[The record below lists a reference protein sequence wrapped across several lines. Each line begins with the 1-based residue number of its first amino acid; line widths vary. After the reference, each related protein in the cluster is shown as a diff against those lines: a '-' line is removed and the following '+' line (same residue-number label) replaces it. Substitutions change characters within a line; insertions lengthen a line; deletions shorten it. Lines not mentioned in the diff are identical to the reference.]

1 MKRLFIILV
10 GVLLICSV
18 AAAQQRLEPA
28 AHKLNQLKTWLSGQI
43 RATTD
48 ESQRAHYFFDL
59 AQIKKFEENP
69 KELNL
74 TRPSE
79 PPDGAPIG
87 SDCDWPM

>member
-1 MKRLFIILV
+1 VDAVALHHLMSLAANER
-10 GVLLICSV
+10 
-18 AAAQQRLEPA
+18 AAAQVRAIA
-28 AHKLNQLKTWLSGQI
+28 AHKLNQLKTWLSGQE

-48 ESQRAHYFFDL
+48 ESERAHYFFGL

-74 TRPSE
+74 TRPAE